1 MAKCSLPE
9 IVGLYQREEL
19 TLKRIAERYGLTY
32 QRIHQILQ
40 SAGVE
45 FRPRNRGPRPPQI
58 DKETLERLYITERLC
73 AREIGERLSIP
84 AESVRLCMKKH
95 GIPARPKG
103 GKPLFPEL
111 WNLTIGESVI
121 LPKGPQKKPQLR
133 FYQMAK
139 NAGIRVSTKS
149 IDGFRIRVTRIG

>member
-1 MAKCSLPE
+1 MAKDSLSD
-9 IVGLYQREEL
+9 IVDLYQREEL
-19 TLKRIAERYGLTY
+19 TLKQIAERYGLTY

-45 FRPRNRGPRPPQI
+45 FRPRNRGPRPPEI
-58 DKETLERLYITERLC
+58 DKVTLERLYVTERLS
-73 AREIGERLSIP
+73 AREIGERLGIP

-95 GIPARPKG
+95 SIPSRPKG

-111 WNLTIGESVI
+111 WNLKIGESVI
-121 LPKGPQKKPQLR
+121 LPKGPQKKPHLR

-139 NAGIRVSTKS
+139 NAGIRVSTRS
-149 IDGFRIRVTRIG
+149 VDAHHLRVTRLG